1 MLKYLYISWQL
12 LLAPLIIGPCVQIQR
27 KFEINTKE
35 KKKSPQFLRFYFF
48 QLDNT
53 LYFSSFSIIIVTKSN
68 FLLPLFLTFIVF
80 PFTLAGLPWNM
91 NTNYKEIKITISFY
105 KKIFVKRNKNLHEF
119 NYNFF
124 NTAIDRRI
132 FCICMRKMFKF
143 IDACICFNLACSF
156 SSSSVSTYR
165 HLDL

>member
-53 LYFSSFSIIIVTKSN
+53 LSFSSFSIIIVTKSN

-80 PFTLAGLPWNM
+80 PFTLAGLLWIQ
-91 NTNYKEIKITISFY
+91 TTKRLKITIFFFY